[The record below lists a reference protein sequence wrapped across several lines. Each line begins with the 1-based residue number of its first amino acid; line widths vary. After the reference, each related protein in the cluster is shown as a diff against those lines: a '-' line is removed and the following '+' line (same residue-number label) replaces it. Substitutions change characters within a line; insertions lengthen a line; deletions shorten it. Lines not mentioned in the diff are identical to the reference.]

1 MRYLGLSSCFTV
13 VVVTGTLQMVVV
25 VVGGGATVVV
35 VSPGIVVDVG
45 SDVVVVG
52 GSVVVTG
59 VHVGRFFWTVVVVT
73 GLRTGLWT
81 GFFARG
87 RWVLTTSVI
96 VACHLTRVPAA
107 GDWRRTTTHLPSVL
121 PGPRGSKYSWTRFI
135 TAKVRARESPM
146 SRGTRRSPR
155 GLASDV
161 RTVAWKCQGTAVPG
175 WGD

>member
-87 RWVLTTSVI
+87 RGGLSTSVI
-96 VACHLTRVPAA
+96 VARPLPPAPAA
-107 GDWRRTTTHLPSVL
+107 AGCGRT
-121 PGPRGSKYSWTRFI
+121 
-135 TAKVRARESPM
+135 
-146 SRGTRRSPR
+146 
-155 GLASDV
+155 
-161 RTVAWKCQGTAVPG
+161 
-175 WGD
+175 